1 MSKKYFDGV
10 VVEPVKY
17 LDIDKEFEP
26 FRLTKKIV
34 ETLKPVKDQEYKA
47 YRAQKTLEKTNDKNI
62 GMGRS

>member
-1 MSKKYFDGV
+1 MKDGGNRL
-10 VVEPVKY
+10 

-62 GMGRS
+62 